1 MPSLSPVMELDHHP
15 TSKELGEA
23 MSKLKRRQ
31 AGGRTG
37 ILPELLLHGSAELQ
51 DRLLL
56 VMDDVWKRGKVV
68 KGWQHAKIVPIP
80 KKGDL
85 R

>member
-1 MPSLSPVMELDHHP
+1 MDHDP
-15 TSKELGEA
+15 TSEELGEA
-23 MSKLKRRQ
+23 MTKLKRGR

-37 ILPELLLHGSAELQ
+37 ILPELLLHGGAELQ

-56 VMDDVWKRGKVV
+56 LMDDVWKRGKVV
-68 KGWQHAKIVPIP
+68 KDWQHAKIVPIP